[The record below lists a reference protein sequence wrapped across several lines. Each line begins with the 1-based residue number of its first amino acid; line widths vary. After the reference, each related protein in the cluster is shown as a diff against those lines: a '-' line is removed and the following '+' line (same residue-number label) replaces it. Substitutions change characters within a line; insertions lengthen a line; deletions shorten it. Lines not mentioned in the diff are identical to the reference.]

1 MRKGLVKE
9 IGKKVLPFVF
19 GGLSLINSGCAK
31 NYQIDGNNVKYSPWK
46 PRSIVETVGNA
57 KIRYSL
63 ESDRKGII
71 RYSLESDR
79 KGIKR
84 VYILGE
90 KYTKRDT
97 LVLEAAN
104 THYNYLREKI
114 DSIEN
119 AMKLQEEQDRIARAM
134 RYFD

>member
-31 NYQIDGNNVKYSPWK
+31 NYQIDGNNVKYSHWK
-46 PRSIVETVGNA
+46 PRSIVETVGNV
-57 KIRYSL
+57 KIRYSIG
-63 ESDRKGII
+63 RC
-71 RYSLESDR
+71 SLRSYMR
-79 KGIKR
+79 SIKR
-84 VYILGE
+84 VYLLGE

-97 LVLEAAN
+97 LVWEAAN
-104 THYNYLREKI
+104 THYDYLREKI